1 MKVLTCQL
9 FRLLVL
15 ICALL
20 QGCCL
25 AVNAQTHSLPQ
36 VFYDWIKSPAL
47 KHATVTLEVTR
58 DGKSIYSYDADRLMA
73 PASVMKLVTT
83 ATALRMFGGDYV
95 LPDSAAIIDTAQV
108 ALPGL
113 ECYNPDWL
121 IEDIDTD
128 YMPPLQNQLADSGRL
143 LREVVSDTN
152 HESLNLQAETLARM
166 LHPSCSL
173 DSALAVISDYW
184 RDQGL
189 DTECLWMY
197 DGCGLAPSD
206 RVTARFI
213 VQLLNKM
220 KGDPDFVNSLPL
232 VGQEGTLKRFLRDTR
247 LSGRGRLKSGTL
259 KTAVTYAGYLTGTN
273 SKKYELCIM
282 VNNYSGKASD
292 VRRGMEKVLL
302 SLIP

>member
-25 AVNAQTHSLPQ
+25 VVNAQTHSLPQ
-36 VFYDWIKSPAL
+36 AFYDWIKSPAL
-47 KHATVTLEVTR
+47 KHATVTLEVSR

-73 PASVMKLVTT
+73 PASVLKLVTT
-83 ATALRMFGGDYV
+83 ATALRMLGGDYV

>member
-1 MKVLTCQL
+1 MKVLTCQV

-36 VFYDWIKSPAL
+36 IFYDWIKSPAL

-83 ATALRMFGGDYV
+83 ATALRMLGGDYV

-143 LREVVSDTN
+143 LREVVFDTN

-282 VNNYSGKASD
+282 VNNYSGKASE

>member
-36 VFYDWIKSPAL
+36 AFYDWIKSPAL

-83 ATALRMFGGDYV
+83 ATALRMLGGDYV

-143 LREVVSDTN
+143 LREVVFDTN

-282 VNNYSGKASD
+282 VNNYSGKASE

>member
-1 MKVLTCQL
+1 MKVLTCQV

-25 AVNAQTHSLPQ
+25 VVNAQTHSLPQ
-36 VFYDWIKSPAL
+36 AFYDWIKSPAL
-47 KHATVTLEVTR
+47 KHATVTLEVSR

-73 PASVMKLVTT
+73 PASVLKLVTT
-83 ATALRMFGGDYV
+83 ATALRVLGGDYV
-95 LPDSAAIIDTAQV
+95 MPDSAAIIDTTHV

-113 ECYNPDWL
+113 EHYNPDWL

-128 YMPPLQNQLADSGRL
+128 YMPPLQNQLVDSGRL
-143 LREVVSDTN
+143 LREVVLDTN

-173 DSALAVISDYW
+173 DSALMFITEYW
-184 RDQGL
+184 KGQGL
-189 DTECLWMY
+189 DTECLCIY

-206 RVTARFI
+206 RVTARFM
-213 VQLLNKM
+213 VRLLHKM
-220 KGDPDFVNSLPL
+220 KSNADFVNSLPL

-247 LSGRGRLKSGTL
+247 LAGRGRLKSGTL
-259 KTAVTYAGYLTGTN
+259 KTAVTYAGYITGTN
-273 SKKYELCIM
+273 SKQYELCIM
-282 VNNYSGKASD
+282 VNNHSGKASE

>member
-1 MKVLTCQL
+1 MKVLTCQV

-36 VFYDWIKSPAL
+36 IFYDWIKSPAL

-83 ATALRMFGGDYV
+83 ATALRMLGGDYV

-143 LREVVSDTN
+143 LREVVFDTN

-273 SKKYELCIM
+273 SKKYELCVM

>member
-1 MKVLTCQL
+1 MRVFFHRYL
-9 FRLLVL
+9 RLLIL

-20 QGCCL
+20 QGFGFV
-25 AVNAQTHSLPQ
+25 VNAQTHSLPHE
-36 VFYDWIKSPAL
+36 FHDWLKSPAL

-58 DGKSIYSYDADRLMA
+58 DGKTIYSYDPDRLMA

-83 ATALRMFGGDYV
+83 ATALKMLGGDYV
-95 LPDSAAIIDTAQV
+95 LPDSAAIIDTVQV

-128 YMPPLQNQLADSGRL
+128 YMPPLSDSLPDAGRT
-143 LREVVSDTN
+143 LREVIYDTN

-173 DSALAVISDYW
+173 DSALTTIRSYW
-184 RDQGL
+184 EERGL
-189 DTECLWMY
+189 DTECLWMF

-206 RVTARFI
+206 RVTAHFI
-213 VQLLNKM
+213 VQLLQQM
-220 KGDPDFVNSLPL
+220 KGNSDFVQSLPV

-247 LSGRGRLKSGTL
+247 LAGRGRLKSGTL
-259 KTAVTYAGYLTGTN
+259 KTAVTYAGYITGTN
-273 SKKYELCIM
+273 SKHYEICIM
-282 VNNYSGKASD
+282 VNNYAGKPSE

>member
-36 VFYDWIKSPAL
+36 IFYDWIKSPAL

-83 ATALRMFGGDYV
+83 ATALRMLGGDYV

>member
-1 MKVLTCQL
+1 MTDIVQRF
-9 FRLLVL
+9 FRILIL

-20 QGCCL
+20 QGSLL

-36 VFYDWIKSPAL
+36 TFHDWLRSQTM
-47 KHATVTLEVTR
+47 KHATVSLEISR
-58 DGKSIYSYDADRLMA
+58 NGKTVYSYDADRLMA

-83 ATALRMFGGDYV
+83 SAALRLLGGEYV

-121 IEDIDTD
+121 IEDIATD
-128 YMPPLQNQLADSGRL
+128 YMPPLQNQLADSGRV
-143 LREVVSDTN
+143 LRDVIFDTN

-166 LHPSCSL
+166 LHTSCCL
-173 DSALAVISDYW
+173 DSALQTITGYW
-184 RDQGL
+184 KSQGL
-189 DTECLWMY
+189 DTDCLWMY

-206 RVTARFI
+206 RVTAHFM
-213 VQLLNKM
+213 VQLLQKM
-220 KGDPDFVNSLPL
+220 KDDTDFVQSLPV
-232 VGQEGTLKRFLRDTR
+232 VGKEGTLKRFLRDTR
-247 LSGRGRLKSGTL
+247 LAGRGRLKSGTL

-273 SKKYELCIM
+273 SKQYEVCFM
-282 VNNYSGKASD
+282 VNNYAGKASD
-292 VRRGMEKVLL
+292 VRKGMEKVLL